1 MKGLEVWKM
10 KFPFRLSFSRG
21 HVDFSGVEQ
30 VDPKFI
36 IGENFVNL
44 TYGNSFGS
52 IPCTVYVFIYIYSF
66 GNPKIQDDF
75 QPNY

>member
-21 HVDFSGVEQ
+21 HVDFSVVEQ

-36 IGENFVNL
+36 IGENFTNIWKFL
-44 TYGNSFGS
+44 CESML
-52 IPCTVYVFIYIYSF
+52 CTVYVYISIVLEIQK
-66 GNPKIQDDF
+66 NQDDF

>member
-10 KFPFRLSFSRG
+10 TFPFRWSFSRG
-21 HVDFSGVEQ
+21 HVDFSVVEQ

-44 TYGNSFGS
+44 TYGNSFES
-52 IPCTVYVFIYIYSF
+52 MPCPVYVYIYI
-66 GNPKIQDDF
+66 
-75 QPNY
+75 